1 MKVYICYDRYEH
13 NEWFS
18 VFYVGTDRD
27 EAIRHCKE
35 IDLPDFLNYGPGD
48 CHSFQLVKVKLT
60 KKQYEQ
66 LLTWYNDS
74 TQSLED
80 YGDES
85 SDYYKFM
92 YDLYDDKY
100 KTETIIWT
108 DGCSDLY
115 DIVRYYSVN
124 YKNKDVDEVSEHD
137 WLFTDEYDDFYEEL
151 TSDEELFEKVIKEYV
166 RDTY

>member
-1 MKVYICYDRYEH
+1 
-13 NEWFS
+13 
-18 VFYVGTDRD
+18 
-27 EAIRHCKE
+27 
-35 IDLPDFLNYGPGD
+35 
-48 CHSFQLVKVKLT
+48 
-60 KKQYEQ
+60 
-66 LLTWYNDS
+66 
-74 TQSLED
+74 
-80 YGDES
+80 
-85 SDYYKFM
+85 M

-115 DIVRYYSVN
+115 DIVRYYSVH

-137 WLFTDEYDDFYEEL
+137 WLFTDEYDEFYEEL